1 MNPLPPLLKD
11 FIRSVAPDAAASP
24 LQELKERYTDRQQEE
39 IKRARGAQPI
49 HYPHGSPE
57 WMVEMRIRDWVRR
70 MEAEKAEA
78 EKRNKG
84 NPPAPPQ
91 IKPPA
96 P

>member
-11 FIRSVAPDAAASP
+11 FIRSVAPDPDAGP
-24 LQELKERYTDRQQEE
+24 LHELKERYADRQQEE
-39 IKRARGAQPI
+39 IKRIKGAQPI
-49 HYPHGSPE
+49 NYPHGSPE

-78 EKRNKG
+78 ERRGKTNHA
-84 NPPAPPQ
+84 APPQ
-91 IKPPA
+91 KPPA